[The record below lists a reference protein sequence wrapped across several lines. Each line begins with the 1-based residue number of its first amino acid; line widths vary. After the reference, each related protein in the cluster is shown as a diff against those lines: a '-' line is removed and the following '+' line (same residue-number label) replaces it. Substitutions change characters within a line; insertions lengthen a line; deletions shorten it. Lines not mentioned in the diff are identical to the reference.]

1 MQRGFFQ
8 RWYLFES
15 KGLLQLKGDDLIQ
28 RKVVRIIRHPDGL
41 LCLVYC
47 VGLEVAFPKNHVT
60 HGSVVVIF
68 SVLRALAR

>member
-1 MQRGFFQ
+1 M
-8 RWYLFES
+8 
-15 KGLLQLKGDDLIQ
+15 KGDDLIQ

-41 LCLVYC
+41 LRLVYC